1 MFEYSIQELADGM
14 RLGRWTSRSLIE
26 EALRR
31 VAQRDQSG
39 PCLNSIA
46 EINPE
51 ALWIADGL
59 DRELKEKGPRSL
71 LHGLPVVVKDNIC
84 TAGMMH
90 TTAGSAAL
98 ADFYAPQDAEVVQR
112 LKAAGAV
119 ILGKACLSEFAYW
132 VARSRKMPSG
142 FSSRSGQVVNPYDP
156 ELDPSGSSSGSAV
169 AVAAELVPFSIGT
182 ETNGSLVSPA
192 RNNAVATIKPT
203 VGLISRSGII
213 PISVMQDTAGPMGKS
228 IADCAVVLDA
238 LWGRDPQDPATQG
251 LSGAFSLCPGVK
263 PWCSGIENRRFNL

>member
-71 LHGLPVVVKDNIC
+71 LHGLPVVVKDNLC

-98 ADFYAPQDAEVVQR
+98 
-112 LKAAGAV
+112 
-119 ILGKACLSEFAYW
+119 
-132 VARSRKMPSG
+132 
-142 FSSRSGQVVNPYDP
+142 
-156 ELDPSGSSSGSAV
+156 
-169 AVAAELVPFSIGT
+169 
-182 ETNGSLVSPA
+182 
-192 RNNAVATIKPT
+192 
-203 VGLISRSGII
+203 
-213 PISVMQDTAGPMGKS
+213 
-228 IADCAVVLDA
+228 
-238 LWGRDPQDPATQG
+238 
-251 LSGAFSLCPGVK
+251 
-263 PWCSGIENRRFNL
+263 